1 MNVATEQNLLTRILR
16 KKGGGAISVISELPT
31 WQETGL
37 EKNLLAI
44 SEEFMKQSKR
54 MGSFCNCCSCQF

>member
-31 WQETGL
+31 
-37 EKNLLAI
+37 
-44 SEEFMKQSKR
+44 
-54 MGSFCNCCSCQF
+54 